1 MAEQKIIEKGS
12 TAKIVKRVLSS
23 FVNLT
28 NHKEDLT
35 GLSNGLKKDTVF
47 VSLHHSKMLVN
58 QQYVE

>member
-1 MAEQKIIEKGS
+1 MAEQKIIDNGS

-28 NHKEDLT
+28 NRKEDLT

-47 VSLHHSKMLVN
+47 VSLRHSKMSVN